1 MTNDVVNHPSHY
13 NAHKYE
19 VIDIIDEFF
28 GDNYNLG
35 NVFKYMARCKYKGKE
50 VEDLKKARWYLD
62 HYITL
67 LEKEKPIASK

>member
-1 MTNDVVNHPSHY
+1 
-13 NAHKYE
+13 
-19 VIDIIDEFF
+19 
-28 GDNYNLG
+28 LG